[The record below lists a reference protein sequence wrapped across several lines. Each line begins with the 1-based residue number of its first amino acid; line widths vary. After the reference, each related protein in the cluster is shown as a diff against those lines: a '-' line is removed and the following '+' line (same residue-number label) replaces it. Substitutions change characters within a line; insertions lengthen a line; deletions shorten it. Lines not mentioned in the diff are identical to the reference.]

1 MAEMKQISRRL
12 SIGDM
17 GIDGKAIVA
26 DMTKDG
32 DTVVVARIYGRASGY
47 DARPS
52 KLDPT
57 RSDIRFKGE
66 FEGVNMLTGEV
77 FAASG
82 CYLPGAAEDNLRS
95 TVDALQDGEAALFG
109 VEIALKKSAKSPV
122 GYVYGVAVPKQ
133 PEAADPLSAI
143 RAEMGG
149 LPAPTKAKQIEAPS
163 KK

>member
-26 DMTKDG
+26 GMTKDG
-32 DTVVVARIYGRASGY
+32 ETLVVARIYGRAIGY
-47 DARPS
+47 DQKQS

-57 RSDIRFKGE
+57 RFDVRFKGD
-66 FEGVNMLTGEV
+66 FEGVNQLTGEV
-77 FAASG
+77 FAATG
-82 CYLPGAAEDNLRS
+82 CYLPGAAEDNLKT
-95 TVDALQDGEAALFG
+95 TVDGLGDGEAAEFG

-133 PEAADPLSAI
+133 PEAADPLNAI
-143 RAEMGG
+143 RQAMGG
-149 LPAPTKAKQIEAPS
+149 LPTPTKAKAIEAP